1 MRTQVLTRRKLIVY
15 YVGLLVCFML
25 SDGYV
30 RICIYV
36 IVLFVSLSLSCIF
49 VPGIFLYFAYVYIL
63 LYPFSNHPLSLFVFV
78 VRCLFYHSYLFIQCP
93 GLFIVFSDIYLP

>member
-49 VPGIFLYFAYVYIL
+49 VPGIFLVFCVRVYSTVSL
-63 LYPFSNHPLSLFVFV
+63 L
-78 VRCLFYHSYLFIQCP
+78 
-93 GLFIVFSDIYLP
+93 